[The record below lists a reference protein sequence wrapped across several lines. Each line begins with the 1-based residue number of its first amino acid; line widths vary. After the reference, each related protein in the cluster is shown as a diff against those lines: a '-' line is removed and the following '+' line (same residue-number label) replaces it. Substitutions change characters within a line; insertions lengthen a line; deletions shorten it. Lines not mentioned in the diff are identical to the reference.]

1 MSLKIYMTPSNN
13 NDKEVETEK
22 LTQILTLL
30 QDLYYKKKDQ
40 VVELQAEISD
50 IHSIL
55 SYLNSIIT
63 TKSFSTADKIYP
75 ELVKDNN
82 IIVEDYFK
90 EDISEEKFKGTNIKR
105 KIFSDKKQKEEDL
118 LCILNLYDF
127 KQVEIKF
134 INPELR
140 AIKETSESFIN
151 LFLRGALI
159 KIKESN
165 PNLSVSYSF
174 FKNTDKIEYIHIS
187 NLHSIKD
194 YDLITQKIREL
205 LAEEKTSN

>member
-1 MSLKIYMTPSNN
+1 MSLKIYMTPSENS
-13 NDKEVETEK
+13 DKETETEK
-22 LTQILTLL
+22 LTQMLSML
-30 QDLYYKKKDQ
+30 QNLYYKKKDQ
-40 VVELQAEISD
+40 LAELQTEISE

-55 SYLNSIIT
+55 NYLNSIIT

-75 ELVKDNN
+75 DLVPSNN
-82 IIVEDYFK
+82 IAVEDYFK

-127 KQVEIKF
+127 KKVEIKF
-134 INPELR
+134 MNPEIR
-140 AIKETSESFIN
+140 AIKETSENFIN

-159 KIKESN
+159 KIKENN

-187 NLHSIKD
+187 NLHSIRD
-194 YDLITQKIREL
+194 YDLITEKIREL
-205 LAEEKTSN
+205 LAYEKS

>member
-1 MSLKIYMTPSNN
+1 MSLKIYMTPSENS
-13 NDKEVETEK
+13 DKETETEK
-22 LTQILTLL
+22 LTQMLSML
-30 QDLYYKKKDQ
+30 QNLYYKKKDQ
-40 VVELQAEISD
+40 LAELQTEISE

-55 SYLNSIIT
+55 NYLNSIIT
-63 TKSFSTADKIYP
+63 TKSFSTADKMYP
-75 ELVKDNN
+75 DLVPSNN
-82 IIVEDYFK
+82 IAVEDYFK

-127 KQVEIKF
+127 KKVEIKF
-134 INPELR
+134 MNPEIR
-140 AIKETSESFIN
+140 AIKETSENFIN

-194 YDLITQKIREL
+194 YDLITEKIREL
-205 LAEEKTSN
+205 LAYEKS

>member
-1 MSLKIYMTPSNN
+1 MSLKIYMTPSENT
-13 NDKEVETEK
+13 DKETETEK
-22 LTQILTLL
+22 LTQMLSML
-30 QDLYYKKKDQ
+30 QNLYYKKKDQ
-40 VVELQAEISD
+40 LAELQTEISD

-55 SYLNSIIT
+55 NYLNSIIT

-75 ELVKDNN
+75 DLAKTNN
-82 IIVEDYFK
+82 IPVEDYFN

-105 KIFSDKKQKEEDL
+105 KIFSDRKQKEEDL

-127 KQVEIKF
+127 KKVEIKF
-134 INPELR
+134 MNPEIR
-140 AIKETSESFIN
+140 AIKETSENFIN

-159 KIKESN
+159 KIKENN

-194 YDLITQKIREL
+194 YDLITEKIREL
-205 LAEEKTSN
+205 LACEKSD

>member
-22 LTQILTLL
+22 LTQILSFL

-40 VVELQAEISD
+40 VVELQTEISD
-50 IHSIL
+50 IQTIL
-55 SYLNSIIT
+55 NYLNSIIT
-63 TKSFSTADKIYP
+63 TKSFSTADKVYP
-75 ELVKDNN
+75 DLVKNN
-82 IIVEDYFK
+82 DIIVEDYFK

-140 AIKETSESFIN
+140 AIKETSVSFIN

-159 KIKESN
+159 KIKENN

-205 LAEEKTSN
+205 LAEEKPSN

>member
-1 MSLKIYMTPSNN
+1 MSLKIYMTPSENS
-13 NDKEVETEK
+13 DKETETEK
-22 LTQILTLL
+22 LTQMLSML
-30 QDLYYKKKDQ
+30 QNLYYKKKDQ
-40 VVELQAEISD
+40 LAELQTEISE

-55 SYLNSIIT
+55 NYLNSIIS

-75 ELVKDNN
+75 DLVKNSD
-82 IIVEDYFK
+82 ITVEDYFK

-105 KIFSDKKQKEEDL
+105 KIFSDKTQKEEDL

-127 KQVEIKF
+127 KKVEIKF
-134 INPELR
+134 MNPEER
-140 AIKETSESFIN
+140 AIKETSENFIN

-159 KIKESN
+159 IIKENN

-174 FKNTDKIEYIHIS
+174 YKNTDKIEYIHIS

-194 YDLITQKIREL
+194 YDLITEKIREL
-205 LAEEKTSN
+205 LACEKPD

>member
-1 MSLKIYMTPSNN
+1 MTPSENT
-13 NDKEVETEK
+13 DKQTETEK
-22 LTQILTLL
+22 LTQMLSIL
-30 QDLYYKKKDQ
+30 QNLYYKKKDQ
-40 VVELQAEISD
+40 LAELQTEISD

-55 SYLNSIIT
+55 NYLNSIIT
-63 TKSFSTADKIYP
+63 TKSFSTADKMYP
-75 ELVKDNN
+75 DLVKSNN
-82 IIVEDYFK
+82 IAVEDYFK

-127 KQVEIKF
+127 KKVEIKF
-134 INPELR
+134 MNPEIR
-140 AIKETSESFIN
+140 AIKETNENFIN

-159 KIKESN
+159 KIKENN

-194 YDLITQKIREL
+194 YDLITEKIREL
-205 LAEEKTSN
+205 LAYEKSN

>member
-1 MSLKIYMTPSNN
+1 MSLKIYMTPSENS
-13 NDKEVETEK
+13 DKETETEK
-22 LTQILTLL
+22 LTQMLSML
-30 QDLYYKKKDQ
+30 QNLYYKKKDQ
-40 VVELQAEISD
+40 LAELQTEISE

-55 SYLNSIIT
+55 NYLNSIIT

-75 ELVKDNN
+75 DLVPSNN
-82 IIVEDYFK
+82 IAVEDYFK

-127 KQVEIKF
+127 KKVEIKF
-134 INPELR
+134 MNPEIR
-140 AIKETSESFIN
+140 AIKETSENFIN

-159 KIKESN
+159 KIKENN

-194 YDLITQKIREL
+194 YDLITEKIREL
-205 LAEEKTSN
+205 LAYEKS